1 VVSAVACVV
10 IRVVV
15 RAVMH
20 AMMHAVMHML
30 ICAVDKKCRARSMTM
45 YLLPWAWTRCAT
57 PYHDRLYRGDP
68 MDYPANERQVI
79 RDCEIGEGTKI
90 WNFVNL
96 YGCRI
101 GRDSMI
107 GCFVEIQS
115 GVVIGDRS
123 RVQSHSF
130 VCDMVSIGDDV
141 FVGHGVMF
149 INDTMPP
156 QSDRSQWRTT
166 VVEDGASIG
175 SNATLLPVRIGKQAV
190 IGAGSVVTKD
200 IPAGAIVAGNPARIL
215 RYRDG
220 F

>member
-1 VVSAVACVV
+1 
-10 IRVVV
+10 
-15 RAVMH
+15 
-20 AMMHAVMHML
+20 
-30 ICAVDKKCRARSMTM
+30 
-45 YLLPWAWTRCAT
+45 
-57 PYHDRLYRGDP
+57 
-68 MDYPANERQVI
+68 MDYPANERQMI

-156 QSDRSQWRTT
+156 QSDRSQWRAT

-200 IPAGAIVAGNPARIL
+200 VPAGAIVAGNPARIL

>member
-1 VVSAVACVV
+1 
-10 IRVVV
+10 
-15 RAVMH
+15 MN
-20 AMMHAVMHML
+20 
-30 ICAVDKKCRARSMTM
+30 
-45 YLLPWAWTRCAT
+45 
-57 PYHDRLYRGDP
+57 
-68 MDYPANERQVI
+68 YPANEQQVI
-79 RDCEIGEGTKI
+79 RDCEIGEGTKV

-107 GCFVEIQS
+107 GCFVEIQA

-156 QSDRSQWRTT
+156 QSDRSQWQAT

-200 IPAGAIVAGNPARIL
+200 VPAGAVVAGNPARIL

>member
-1 VVSAVACVV
+1 
-10 IRVVV
+10 
-15 RAVMH
+15 
-20 AMMHAVMHML
+20 
-30 ICAVDKKCRARSMTM
+30 
-45 YLLPWAWTRCAT
+45 
-57 PYHDRLYRGDP
+57 

-79 RDCEIGEGTKI
+79 QDCEIGEGTKI

-115 GVVIGDRS
+115 GVVIGNRS